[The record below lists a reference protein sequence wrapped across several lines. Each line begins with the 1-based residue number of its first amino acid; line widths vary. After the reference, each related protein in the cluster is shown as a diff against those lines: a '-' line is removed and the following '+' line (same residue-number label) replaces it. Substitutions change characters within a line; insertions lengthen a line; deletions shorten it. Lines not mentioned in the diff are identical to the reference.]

1 MQLTTDKI
9 IEVFYLVDEFCQA
22 FTKSFDAHLIGNKPK
37 KTPKMSDSE
46 VITIL
51 TLFHLGNFRNLK
63 HFYLFYVQQHL
74 IEDFPNTV
82 SYNRFVE
89 LAHRVVCQ

>member
-37 KTPKMSDSE
+37 
-46 VITIL
+46 
-51 TLFHLGNFRNLK
+51 
-63 HFYLFYVQQHL
+63 
-74 IEDFPNTV
+74 
-82 SYNRFVE
+82 
-89 LAHRVVCQ
+89 

>member
-51 TLFHLGNFRNLK
+51 TLFHLGNFLCLDAKIIDTTNS
-63 HFYLFYVQQHL
+63 Q
-74 IEDFPNTV
+74 DF
-82 SYNRFVE
+82 
-89 LAHRVVCQ
+89 QKGKM